1 MAQGPCWCDGLEM
14 LSASVRRTE
23 ELNLKITVLPFLV
36 VSCRRILAPHRGGWE
51 YLSYFPEKLNL
62 WHPPSGLERCRD
74 LQALGVH
81 HKQLRKGFRG
91 TGASKLEVFE

>member
-51 YLSYFPEKLNL
+51 YLNYFPEKLNL
-62 WHPPSGLERCRD
+62 WQPPSGPSEVQRPP
-74 LQALGVH
+74 
-81 HKQLRKGFRG
+81 G
-91 TGASKLEVFE
+91 TGRSSQTIEKGIQRNWRKQAGSV